1 MPLSNLIDTRIFVW
15 EKWLVYVSCEL
26 NVYVVL
32 VQLSEVLDSKAWAMT
47 MMLKGGRYPS
57 DGNTKLN
64 LIIKKLTIKGNVD

>member
-1 MPLSNLIDTRIFVW
+1 M
-15 EKWLVYVSCEL
+15 LVYVSCEL